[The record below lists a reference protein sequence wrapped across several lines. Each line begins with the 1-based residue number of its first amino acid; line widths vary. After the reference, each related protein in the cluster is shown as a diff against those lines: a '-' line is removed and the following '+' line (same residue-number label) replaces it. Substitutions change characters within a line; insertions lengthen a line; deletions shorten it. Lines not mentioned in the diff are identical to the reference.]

1 MSASKGKPVPPA
13 NTKNQ
18 TQSKKGA
25 EVKPAKKEW
34 SAEDYVSATV
44 PVEEVR

>member
-1 MSASKGKPVPPA
+1 MSASKGKAVPVS

-25 EVKPAKKEW
+25 EVKPVKKEW
-34 SAEDYVSATV
+34 TAEDYVSATV